1 MNITETIKEH
11 GGAIVCVRMAERGA
25 CMTLWRVLSPHISQR
40 KRFQAHP
47 RVSKKCRNN
56 ETTGAIHTDTLTNAR
71 ADKWMCE

>member
-56 ETTGAIHTDTLTNAR
+56 ETLRRR
-71 ADKWMCE
+71 APYTPTH